1 MSLVTNVVR
10 RGASYY
16 FRSRVPG
23 RFKPI
28 LKRLEIWRSLRTQ
41 DRSTARRRAAYAS
54 HLTERLWRDLDRLM
68 SSSLPDPATVKALID
83 QWLRAELEED
93 AYIRTMPLSMIHAGV
108 ILKHRPDGSEDL
120 VVRYLD
126 DEEASAFETMEPKAQ
141 AQQLGGDQYYR
152 SKVTD
157 QELRQAAQRKVFAG
171 ADRRHRDENPVV
183 AARHVED
190 VFRRAGL
197 EVDPFSELFEQST
210 GIMLRA
216 HRDAL
221 DAITA
226 RDGANWRPRLDADPA
241 EALVAG
247 LTPPPPPPVAT
258 VPAKAKTRRASLKL
272 SEAAREAIPEISR
285 KENFKPKRVRDYEKA
300 VATFLAWRGYDPEL
314 GDVTQEDAGDYNAA
328 LGRYPTNPS
337 KRPQYRDLAT
347 FAERRARSVELDD
360 VEVLGAETINTKYL
374 APLRQIYN
382 WHRQAGSGLDN
393 PFAGIA
399 SRKPRRRDPDD
410 ERRDFSI
417 PELKRLFAL
426 PMFVGAMGPKWKPLY
441 KPGPVRISDH
451 RFWLPLICLFSGLR
465 LNEACGLAIADVK
478 SEGGVL
484 YFHVRDEM
492 EGQSLKGSASR
503 RKVPLHHQLIEL
515 GLPQHVARMKAA
527 GADRLFTEL
536 KLDVNGYYSDA
547 PSKFFATVIARIVD
561 EDPDEPGNLVFHS
574 TRHTAT
580 SRLRAA
586 DVRKDVAEEIIG
598 HESMDTHSGYGKVDI
613 PTLKA
618 AVDKIVYPGLDLSAL
633 RFPESGSRSDVA

>member
-1 MSLVTNVVR
+1 
-10 RGASYY
+10 
-16 FRSRVPG
+16 
-23 RFKPI
+23 
-28 LKRLEIWRSLRTQ
+28 
-41 DRSTARRRAAYAS
+41 
-54 HLTERLWRDLDRLM
+54 M
-68 SSSLPDPATVKALID
+68 SSSLPDPATVKTLID

-93 AYIRTMPLSMIHAGV
+93 AYIRAMPLSMIHAGV
-108 ILKHRPDGSEDL
+108 ILKRRPEGSEDF

-126 DEEASAFETMEPKAQ
+126 DEEAAAFEAMEPEAQ

-157 QELRQAAQRKVFAG
+157 QELRQAAQRKVFVG
-171 ADRRHRDENPVV
+171 ADRRHREENPVV

-197 EVDPFSELFEQST
+197 DVDPFSELFEQST

-226 RDGANWRPRLDADPA
+226 RDSASWRPRLDADPA

-258 VPAKAKTRRASLKL
+258 TPAKAKTRRASLKL

-300 VATFLAWRGYDPEL
+300 VATFLAWRGHDPEL

-328 LGRYPTNPS
+328 LGRYPTNAS

-347 FAERRARSVELDD
+347 FAERRSRSVELDD
-360 VEVLGAETINTKYL
+360 QQVLAAETINTKYL
-374 APLRQIYN
+374 APLRQIYD

-417 PELKRLFAL
+417 TELKRLFAL
-426 PMFVGAMGPKWKPLY
+426 PMFVGAQGPKWMPLY
-441 KPGPVRISDH
+441 RPGPVRISDH

-465 LNEACGLAIADVK
+465 LNEACGLAVVDVK

-515 GLPQHVARMKAA
+515 GLPDHVARMQAA
-527 GADRLFTEL
+527 GADRLFPEL

-633 RFPESGSRSDVA
+633 RFPESGSRAPRA